1 MAGTSTLTATRDKN
15 IEANTN
21 GRHQILFGKI
31 SVLAD
36 TGTTDYATNG
46 LVLDLSGI
54 GPFTE
59 PPIEVK
65 IWSDTIANGYVFRY
79 IPASTPAIST
89 GKVSIFQGAASA
101 APGAE
106 IGATTLPAA
115 IGTSG
120 AGGTTVGKLRF
131 RATFIHGR

>member
-31 SVLAD
+31 TVTAGGSN
-36 TGTTDYATNG
+36 TDYATNG
-46 LVLDLSGI
+46 LTLDLSGI

-65 IWSDTIANGYVFRY
+65 VWSDAVANGFIFRY
-79 IPASTPAIST
+79 VPDASPTISN
-89 GKVSIFQGAASA
+89 GKVAIFQGTATAVPFA
-101 APGAE
+101 QIA
-106 IGATTLPAA
+106 ATTLPAA
-115 IGTSG
+115 IGATS
-120 AGGTTVGKLRF
+120 ADTVGALRF